1 MAETQ
6 QPSDVARETLRQLA
20 LRRIPPTPDNYRTLY
35 HEIAGTVAAEGFP
48 ERALK
53 AVASGLPRKT
63 PEQMRFARQI
73 DTAITQESWDDIKTT
88 LSDLLT
94 KSGAAPANWSG
105 LIRDLVSQYESRH
118 STTTPAKK
126 REALEHVLTA
136 SGTPELLFT
145 RLQSLTR
152 NWAQGVAAEE
162 ALTDATVA
170 DAPATSARPA
180 PQITSLAPAPAVS
193 EDSPMNAE
201 LQELLAQLLE
211 NTLSVLLIDT
221 PELNT
226 EAAGLAADIRGAATA
241 EQIAGFTGRLKKFSY
256 RLQFVAEDQA
266 ELRSALLHL
275 LQLIIENID
284 ELVDDRWMQGQ
295 VSVVR
300 DLVDQPLNLRQ
311 LDDVERRL
319 KDLIYKQSSIKKGL
333 TDAQD
338 RLKAMLA
345 SFVDRLADFAS
356 TTGEYHERIGACA
369 EKISKANDITEL
381 SDVLD
386 VVMQETRTV
395 QLAAQ
400 RSRDELNEMRARVQ
414 EAEQAVARLQDELAQ
429 TSEMIRHDTLTGA
442 LNRKGLDEA
451 IEREVGRTRRRDAPM
466 CVAMLDIDNFKKIN
480 DTYGH
485 DVGDQAL
492 IHLAQVVRETLRPQ
506 DTLARYGGEE
516 FVIVLSDTAL
526 DAAINAMV
534 RVQRELTRKFFMQR
548 NEKIL
553 ITFSCGVAE
562 LGVDEEPAGTIKR
575 ADQAMYLAKRAG
587 KNRVVAA

>member
-1 MAETQ
+1 MADTQ
-6 QPSDVARETLRQLA
+6 QPSEIARETLRQLA
-20 LRRIPPTPDNYRTLY
+20 LRRVPPTPDNYRSLY
-35 HEIAGTVAAEGFP
+35 HEIAGTSAAEGFP

-53 AVASGLPRKT
+53 AVAAGLPRT
-63 PEQMRFARQI
+63 SQEQTRFARQI
-73 DTAITQESWDDIKTT
+73 DTAIGEGNWEGIKTT
-88 LSDLLT
+88 LIDLLNKT
-94 KSGAAPANWSG
+94 AAAPPNWSG
-105 LIRDLVSQYESRH
+105 LIRELFGQYEARH
-118 STTTPAKK
+118 TGTTPAKK
-126 REALEHVLTA
+126 RETLEHVLAA
-136 SGTPELLFT
+136 SGTPDILYT
-145 RLQSLTR
+145 RLQSLTK
-152 NWAQGVAAEE
+152 NWAQGVAAES
-162 ALTDATVA
+162 ALTEGTAATTAVPT
-170 DAPATSARPA
+170 DGRP
-180 PQITSLAPAPAVS
+180 IS
-193 EDSPMNAE
+193 AE

-211 NTLSVLLIDT
+211 NTLSVLLVDT
-221 PELNT
+221 PDLNK
-226 EAAGLAADIRGAATA
+226 EAAGLASDIRAAATA
-241 EQIAGFTGRLKKFSY
+241 EQIASFTGRLKKFSY

-266 ELRSALLHL
+266 ELRAALLHL
-275 LQLIIENID
+275 LQLIVENIS
-284 ELVDDRWMQGQ
+284 ELVVDDHWMQGQ
-295 VSVVR
+295 VAVVR
-300 DLVDQPLNLRQ
+300 ELVGQPLNLRQ

-319 KDLIYKQSSIKKGL
+319 KDLIYKQSSLKKSL

-338 RLKAMLA
+338 RLKTMLA

-356 TTGEYHERIGACA
+356 TTGEYHARIGVCA
-369 EKISKANDITEL
+369 EKISKASDISEL

-414 EAEQAVARLQDELAQ
+414 EVEQEVARLQDELAQ
-429 TSEMIRHDTLTGA
+429 TSEMVRHDTLTGA

-451 IEREVGRTRRRDAPM
+451 VEREVGRTRRRNAAM

-485 DVGDQAL
+485 DIGDQAL

-516 FVIVLSDTAL
+516 FVIILTDTAL
-526 DAAINAMV
+526 DDGINAMV
-534 RVQRELTRKFFMQR
+534 RVQRELTRKFFMH
-548 NEKIL
+548 NNDKLL

-562 LGVDEEPAGTIKR
+562 LGTEEEPPGAIKR

>member
-1 MAETQ
+1 MAESQ
-6 QPSDVARETLRQLA
+6 QPSEIARETLRQLA

-35 HEIAGTVAAEGFP
+35 HEISGTAALEGFP

-53 AVASGLPRKT
+53 ALASSLPRT
-63 PEQMRFARQI
+63 TQEQSRFARQI
-73 DTAITQESWDDIKTT
+73 ETSIGEGSWDGIKTT
-88 LSDLLT
+88 LADLLN
-94 KSGAAPANWSG
+94 KAAAAPPNWG
-105 LIRDLVSQYESRH
+105 TLIRDLLTQYEARH
-118 STTTPAKK
+118 VGTTPAKK
-126 REALEHVLTA
+126 REALEHVLGA
-136 SGTPELLFT
+136 SSAPDILFT
-145 RLQSLTR
+145 RLQSLSR
-152 NWAQGVAAEE
+152 NWSQGISAEG
-162 ALTDATVA
+162 ALTEADAATMP
-170 DAPATSARPA
+170 APATGEASQA
-180 PQITSLAPAPAVS
+180 
-193 EDSPMNAE
+193 MNAE
-201 LQELLAQLLE
+201 LQELLAQLLDH
-211 NTLSVLLIDT
+211 TLSVLLIDT
-221 PELNT
+221 PELNK
-226 EAAGLAADIRGAATA
+226 EAGALATDIRGAATG
-241 EQIAGFTGRLKKFSY
+241 EQVAAFTARLKKFTY

-266 ELRSALLHL
+266 ELRTALLHL
-275 LQLIIENID
+275 LQLIVENIN
-284 ELVDDRWMQGQ
+284 ELVVDDHWMQGQ

-300 DLVDQPLNLRQ
+300 ELVGQPLSLRQ

-319 KDLIYKQSSIKKGL
+319 KDLIYKQSSLKKSL

-356 TTGEYHERIGACA
+356 TTGEYHERIGVCA
-369 EKISKANDITEL
+369 AKISKASDITEL

-414 EAEQAVARLQDELAQ
+414 EVEQEVARLQDELAQ
-429 TSEMIRHDTLTGA
+429 TSEMVRHDTLTGA
-442 LNRKGLDEA
+442 LNRKGMDEA
-451 IEREVGRTRRRDAPM
+451 VEREVGRARRRNSAM
-466 CVAMLDIDNFKKIN
+466 CMAMLDIDNFKKIN

-485 DVGDQAL
+485 DIGDQAL

-516 FVIVLSDTAL
+516 FVIVLSDTRL
-526 DAAINAMV
+526 DDAITAMV
-534 RVQRELTRKFFMQR
+534 RVQRELTRKFFMHN
-548 NEKIL
+548 NEKLL

-562 LGVDEEPAGTIKR
+562 LGAEEQPPEAIKR

>member
-1 MAETQ
+1 MADNQ
-6 QPSDVARETLRQLA
+6 QPSDIARETLRQLA
-20 LRRIPPTPDNYRTLY
+20 LRRVPPTPDNYRSLY
-35 HEIAGTVAAEGFP
+35 HEIAGTAAAEGFP

-53 AVASGLPRKT
+53 AVAAGLPRAT
-63 PEQMRFARQI
+63 QEQSRFARQI
-73 DTAITQESWDDIKTT
+73 DTAIAEGNWESIKTT
-88 LSDLLT
+88 LVDLLN
-94 KSGAAPANWSG
+94 KSAAAPPNWSA
-105 LIRDLVSQYESRH
+105 LIRELFGQYEARH
-118 STTTPAKK
+118 TGTTPAKK
-126 REALEHVLTA
+126 RETLEHVLSA
-136 SGTPELLFT
+136 SGTPDLLYS
-145 RLQSLTR
+145 RLQSLTK
-152 NWAQGVAAEE
+152 NWAQGIAAES
-162 ALTDATVA
+162 ALKEG
-170 DAPATSARPA
+170 APATASAA
-180 PQITSLAPAPAVS
+180 SAEGGLVS
-193 EDSPMNAE
+193 AE

-211 NTLSVLLIDT
+211 NTLSVLLVDT
-221 PELNT
+221 PDLNK
-226 EAAGLAADIRGAATA
+226 EAAGLAADIRTAATPA
-241 EQIAGFTGRLKKFSY
+241 QISGFTGRLKKFSY

-266 ELRSALLHL
+266 ELRGALLHL
-275 LQLIIENID
+275 LQLIVENIN
-284 ELVDDRWMQGQ
+284 ELVVDDSWMQGQ

-300 DLVDQPLNLRQ
+300 ELVGQPLNLRQ

-319 KDLIYKQSSIKKGL
+319 KDLIYKQSTLKKGL

-356 TTGEYHERIGACA
+356 TTGEYHERIGVCA
-369 EKISKANDITEL
+369 DKISKAKDITDL

-400 RSRDELNEMRARVQ
+400 RSRDELLEMRARVQ
-414 EAEQAVARLQDELAQ
+414 EAEQEVARLQDELAQ
-429 TSEMIRHDTLTGA
+429 TSEMVRHDTLTGA

-451 IEREVGRTRRRDAPM
+451 VEREVGRTRRRNAAM

-485 DVGDQAL
+485 DIGDQAL
-492 IHLAQVVRETLRPQ
+492 VHLAQVVRETLRPQ

-516 FVIVLSDTAL
+516 FVIILTDTAL
-526 DAAINAMV
+526 DDGVNAMV
-534 RVQRELTRKFFMQR
+534 RVQRELTRKFFLHN
-548 NEKIL
+548 NEKLL

-562 LGVDEEPAGTIKR
+562 LTAEEAPPEAIKR